1 MNEDTE
7 TESDL
12 FKPAARQ
19 SHLAGVRSNWNTK
32 VIAAIEKAVLIDP
45 YKLDVPEG
53 TVVPAVEAVNWSGT
67 SDIRP
72 RLLDKSTGKFRL
84 IDSGSMIT
92 AAMKLPDDKPDNSIR
107 LIAVNGSEIQTYGV
121 RELKVKI
128 GRKEYRMP
136 AVICDI
142 SQDILGADF
151 INKYKLSLVWD
162 DFDQSEL
169 FILDRKAQIEE
180 RLSFVTVPSQTQ
192 RIAYRVRI

>member
-1 MNEDTE
+1 MQIQKIELHEDTE

-19 SHLAGVRSNWNTK
+19 SHSAGVRSNWNTK
-32 VIAAIEKAVLIDP
+32 FMAAIEKAVLINP
-45 YKLDVPEG
+45 YKQDVPEG
-53 TVVPAVEAVNWSGT
+53 TLVPAVEAVNWSGT

-92 AAMKLPDDKPDNSIR
+92 AAIKLPDDKPDNSIR

-121 RELKVKI
+121 RELKIKI
-128 GRKEYRMP
+128 GRKEYKMP

-142 SQDILGADF
+142 VI
-151 INKYKLSLVWD
+151 YK
-162 DFDQSEL
+162 
-169 FILDRKAQIEE
+169 I
-180 RLSFVTVPSQTQ
+180 
-192 RIAYRVRI
+192 Y